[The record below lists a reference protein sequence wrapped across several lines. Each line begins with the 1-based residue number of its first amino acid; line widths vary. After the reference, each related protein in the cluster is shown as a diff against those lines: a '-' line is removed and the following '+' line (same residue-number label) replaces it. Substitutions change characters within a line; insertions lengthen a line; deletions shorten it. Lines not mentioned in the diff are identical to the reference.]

1 MSQNAHATQNPHAGK
16 KEPLT
21 PRQRAT
27 ILILAGANSVAAAR
41 MSRVSRRT
49 LHRWLKDEEFR
60 QKLAEQANKSGELAR
75 LQHQEISLRAVIALT
90 DALEDPNPAL
100 RMRAIR
106 TALDFSGKFSGK
118 FNEAQLLHEEIQA
131 LEDALPAWV
140 AHFGKTGKK

>member
-1 MSQNAHATQNPHAGK
+1 MSQNAHATQNANAGK

-27 ILILAGANSVAAAR
+27 IPILAGANSVAAAAR
-41 MSRVSRRT
+41 ISRVSRRT
-49 LHRWLKDEEFR
+49 LHCWLKDEEFR

-75 LQHQEISLRAVIALT
+75 LQLQEISLRAVIALT
-90 DALEDPNPAL
+90 DALEDPNMG
-100 RMRAIR
+100 MRAIR
-106 TALDFSGKFSGK
+106 AALDFSGKFSGK

>member
-1 MSQNAHATQNPHAGK
+1 MSQNAHATQNSHAGK
-16 KEPLT
+16 KKPNT

-27 ILILAGANSVAAAR
+27 IPILAGANSVAAAR

-60 QKLAEQANKSGELAR
+60 QKLAEQANKSGQLAR
-75 LQHQEISLRAVIALT
+75 LQLQEISLRAVIALT

-106 TALDFSGKFSGK
+106 TALDFSGKF
-118 FNEAQLLHEEIQA
+118 NETQLLHEEIQA

-140 AHFGKTGKK
+140 AHFGKMGKK

>member
-1 MSQNAHATQNPHAGK
+1 MSHNAHATQNSHASKHAGK

-21 PRQRAT
+21 SRQRAT
-27 ILILAGANSVAAAR
+27 IPILAGANSVAAAR

-60 QKLAEQANKSGELAR
+60 QKLAEQANKSG
-75 LQHQEISLRAVIALT
+75 
-90 DALEDPNPAL
+90 
-100 RMRAIR
+100 
-106 TALDFSGKFSGK
+106 K

>member
-1 MSQNAHATQNPHAGK
+1 MSQNAHATQNSHAGK

-27 ILILAGANSVAAAR
+27 IPILAGANSVAAAAR

-49 LHRWLKDEEFR
+49 LHCWLKDEEFR
-60 QKLAEQANKSGELAR
+60 QNLAQQANK
-75 LQHQEISLRAVIALT
+75 
-90 DALEDPNPAL
+90 
-100 RMRAIR
+100 
-106 TALDFSGKFSGK
+106 SGK

-140 AHFGKTGKK
+140 AHFGKMGKK